1 MSALDIP
8 GMREI
13 ELAAAEQATR
23 DREAMEPVPLEEGQ
37 FIAWA
42 ILQHTSRLTDAISAV
57 HRVGE
62 KGYTTC
68 GDVIPP
74 IPLRFALSEALVKT
88 MPHCRFCE
96 AEYARSRG
104 RAA

>member
-1 MSALDIP
+1 MTQHDEW
-8 GMREI
+8 RRI
-13 ELAAAEQATR
+13 EFAAREQAVT
-23 DREAMEPVPLEEGQ
+23 DREAAERTPLEYGQ

-42 ILQHTSRLTDAISAV
+42 ILQHTTRVTDAISAV
-57 HRVGE
+57 HRVGAD
-62 KGYTTC
+62 GYTTC

-74 IPLRFALSEALVKT
+74 IPLRFPLSDALIRT

-96 AEYARSRG
+96 MEHARSHG